1 MFASVF
7 QITDSFIQR
16 VFNELRHTARPFIQ
30 QTLDEVE
37 PIVIS
42 DDVSVQVVV
51 NVPDDEIPVVLN
63 PEDQTIELRIFDIPA
78 QLKIVAGLAGE
89 DILHDMIISYLV
101 SLPITSRETDSRV
114 QVGSDPEDFDENTV
128 LASFETGHPLADDQV
143 LLGLLNR
150 LVQNLAI
157 NGSLP
162 STLNFDNVPLDG
174 FPLEISAFIRFIN
187 NNGDPAGPI
196 VRMEPTDSPNRYTLI
211 IPLEIWA
218 NLEVAGTDVV
228 LEHVQFEADLR
239 MEMPV
244 IRRFNPVNTQAAG
257 FTVFISQGDPE
268 LVITNI
274 VEGEDALDDPTNR
287 TALETFVQEQVTAI
301 LMEQGDQVIVSPSLD
316 ELNVILRDVM
326 LNAVTADGRF
336 LELWGSARSQETDT
350 VTARILDDV
359 LAIGINGSPG
369 ANLFSEES
377 FVRDDRDFAVRLNGD
392 ALLEEFDAL
401 LVAPDT
407 YEDVEGILRVG
418 QITFENQT
426 EIQVVD
432 FTAETGTVRANTRFR
447 LNDFVYTV
455 SVDTEIEDNAAS
467 LSFMPGLRNDAVA
480 GDRVKIEFGVGL
492 PLTQDAGGND
502 RTFRINDDLSAS
514 LEDGFIRLKGTG
526 RLRRP
531 HAIIRNIDAD
541 IEIRLRL
548 LWESTAK
555 IAGDNQNDD
564 MLDVDNVTS
573 KLRIFPDNS
582 LIIVDDTR
590 DPYRLTNQAVV
601 SDQSANLD
609 LSRVLDETPDNNAF
623 VSLRWLRIG
632 QVTGAAQAGNILRL
646 RNMTEGEGL
655 IPKGAV
661 VKVGGK
667 NFVINADAPIEAGDR
682 ATLTLVNA
690 LSDVLEDSPE
700 NDSSVSLFGGWSGR
714 ATVDGADQTGKTLEI
729 SDIVRTLPNNTAL
742 TIAGMKGIFRT
753 QSTVDIVNDEAEV
766 PLSHDAIEMLDDILD
781 NVDPDELWVRLGQ
794 PQENVSVRRRS
805 GEQSVALERVGDAM
819 IELQTPLDGIL
830 GFLVGL
836 VTSIILPGGSL
847 IKLLGGLA
855 AGLLVRFLL
864 RKAIQDEAN
873 GLDIN
878 ELVELPIDDKL
889 EGLGILLD
897 AIFNNPI
904 EITPDGITMAGTA
917 LVSSVF
923 PDIAESRA
931 RAFGSFSFG
940 AGMVGQ
946 LSGTGPVPLTD
957 QVWLSGNGAVLN
969 GAAPS
974 HIYPQRGFFIADYSV
989 LDDRL
994 GLVNRTR
1001 ELSQV
1006 VVRNALPV
1014 LGALPLLSGLEGEEV
1029 ILEASFTD
1037 RAWLDAHRALVDWG
1051 DDTLPTPTEIS
1062 EILGP
1067 PQTTGTL
1074 IGRHSYCDNG
1084 EFNVTVIL
1092 EDAQGGTAR
1101 RGTVAQIANVP
1112 PKVDAGPDMFSHPC
1126 VPLRLVGHFTD
1137 QGWCDT
1143 HTGVWDFGDCTP
1155 LFPAT
1160 ITETNLPP
1168 EARGTAVATHC
1179 YKGCGTWQATLTI
1192 TDDDGASTSDS
1203 LIVTQSDL
1211 KNSDFEQGFERQPD
1225 GVVGRHWRGYA
1236 VSATSTVQS
1245 TQIFNCEECIVCRG
1259 QRSQAVQAPGHRI
1272 AGLSQSIG
1280 VNKGWEYQ
1288 IAAMFHLDTPG
1299 TSGWIGIDPTSG
1311 GNRASDDVVWREIGL
1326 ASGWQGLS
1334 NRVEALGDNLT
1345 VYIEFRDPG
1354 DTPLMI
1360 DCVTLQAWPCTKEEG
1375 KPEDSSDDETQ
1386 EPPEEFCIDWKNHT
1400 TTSQVPSGDVISG
1413 LTLSSTSGL
1422 PLFIVT
1428 FGPPPGEGK
1437 LMIPDLEGP
1446 DALRIEL
1453 NGSHGMV
1460 HATVSGPEQSEIALR
1475 AFGITGALL
1484 ASDTDSTG
1492 GIRELKLEAPGI
1504 HSVQISSE
1512 VRGTLLEFCATPSTR
1527 TTAGSGVISAT
1538 GRN

>member
-1 MFASVF
+1 MFNSIF

-78 QLKIVAGLAGE
+78 QLKIAAGLADE
-89 DILHDMIISYLV
+89 DILHDMIVSYLV

-114 QVGSDPEDFDENTV
+114 QVGSDPENFDENTV
-128 LASFETGHPLADDQV
+128 LATLETGHPLADDQV
-143 LLGLLNR
+143 LLSLLNR
-150 LVQNLAI
+150 LVQDLAI
-157 NGSLP
+157 NGGLP
-162 STLNFDNVPLDG
+162 SSLKFENVPLDD
-174 FPLEISAFIRFIN
+174 FPLEISTFIRFIN

-196 VRMEPTDSPNRYTLI
+196 VRMEPTDSSNRYTLI

-218 NLEVAGTDVV
+218 NLEVTGTDVA
-228 LEHVQFEADLR
+228 LEHAQFEADLR

-244 IRRFNPVNTQAAG
+244 LRRFNPINTQAAG

-274 VEGEDALDDPTNR
+274 VEGEDALNDPTNR
-287 TALETFVQEQVTAI
+287 VALEAFVQEQVTAI
-301 LMEQGDQVIVSPSLD
+301 LVEQGDQVIVSPSLD
-316 ELNVILRDVM
+316 ELTAILRDVM
-326 LNAVTADGRF
+326 RNAIIADGRF
-336 LELWGSARSQETDT
+336 LELWGSERSQETNT
-350 VTARILDDV
+350 VTARILDGV

-369 ANLFSEES
+369 ANLFSEEP
-377 FVRDDRDFAVRLNGD
+377 FVPDGRDFAVRLNGD

-401 LVAPDT
+401 LVAPDK
-407 YEDVEGILRVG
+407 YEDVEGKLRVG
-418 QITFENQT
+418 QITLENQT

-432 FTAETGTVRANTRFR
+432 FKAETGTVRANTRFR

-455 SVDTEIEDNAAS
+455 SVDTEIEDNATTF
-467 LSFMPGLRNDAVA
+467 SFTPGLRNDAVA
-480 GDRVKIEFGVGL
+480 GDRVRIEFGVGL
-492 PLTQDAGGND
+492 PLTEDAGGND
-502 RTFRINDDLSAS
+502 RTFRINDDLTAS

-541 IEIRLRL
+541 IEMRLRL

-555 IAGDNQNDD
+555 VAGGNQNGDT
-564 MLDVDNVTS
+564 LDVDEVTP

-582 LIIVDDTR
+582 LVIVDGTR

-601 SDQSANLD
+601 SDQSASLD
-609 LSRVLDETPDNNAF
+609 LSLMLDETPDDNAF

-632 QVTGAAQAGNILRL
+632 QVSGATQAGNTLRL
-646 RNMTEGEGL
+646 RNMTEGQGL

-667 NFVINADAPIEAGDR
+667 NFVIDADAPIEAGDR
-682 ATLTLVNA
+682 ATLTLAKA
-690 LSDVLEDSPE
+690 LSDELEDSPE
-700 NDSSVSLFGGWSGR
+700 NDSNVSLFSGWFGR

-729 SDIVRTLPNNTAL
+729 SDIVRTLPDNTAL

-753 QSTVDIVNDEAEV
+753 QSTVDIVNDQAEV
-766 PLSHDAIEMLDDILD
+766 TLSHDAIETLDDILD
-781 NVDPDELWVRLGQ
+781 NVDPDELWIRLGQ
-794 PQENVSVRRRS
+794 PKENVSVRRRS
-805 GEQSVALERVGDAM
+805 GGQSVALERVGDAK

-830 GFLVGL
+830 GFLIGL
-836 VTSIILPGGSL
+836 VTALILPGGSL
-847 IKLLGGLA
+847 IRLLGGLA
-855 AGLLVRFLL
+855 AGLLVRRLL
-864 RKAIQDEAN
+864 RKALQDEAN

-878 ELVELPIDDKL
+878 ELVDLPIDDRL

-897 AIFNNPI
+897 AIFNNPV
-904 EITPDGITMAGTA
+904 EIMPDGITMAGTA

-931 RAFGSFSFG
+931 RVLGSFTFD
-940 AGMVGQ
+940 AGTIGQ

-957 QVWLSGNGAVLN
+957 QAWLSGNGAVLN
-969 GAAPS
+969 GSTPS
-974 HIYPQRGFFIADYSV
+974 HTYPQRGFFIADYSV

-1006 VVRNALPV
+1006 VVRNTLPV
-1014 LGALPLLSGLEGEEV
+1014 LGALPLLSGSEGEEIV
-1029 ILEASFTD
+1029 LETSFID
-1037 RAWLDAHRALVDWG
+1037 RAWLDVHRAIVDWG
-1051 DDTLPTPTEIS
+1051 DDTLPTPAEIT

-1074 IGRHSYCDNG
+1074 VARHTYCDNG
-1084 EFNVTVIL
+1084 EFNVNVIL

-1101 RGTVAQIANVP
+1101 RNTIARITNVQ
-1112 PKVDAGPDMFSHPC
+1112 PKVDAGPDMFAHPC

-1155 LFPAT
+1155 IFPAT

-1168 EARGTAVATHC
+1168 EARGTAAATHC

-1192 TDDDGASTSDS
+1192 SDDDGAATSDS
-1203 LIVTQSDL
+1203 LIVTHSDL
-1211 KNSDFEQGFERQPD
+1211 KNGDFEQGFERQSR
-1225 GVVGRHWRGYA
+1225 GVVGRHWNGYS
-1236 VSATSTVQS
+1236 VVATSTVQS
-1245 TQIFNCEECIVCRG
+1245 VQIFDCEECIVCRG

-1280 VNKGWEYQ
+1280 VNQGWEYQ
-1288 IAAMFHLDTPG
+1288 IAAMFQLDTLG
-1299 TSGWIGIDPTSG
+1299 TSGWIGIDPTG
-1311 GNRASDDVVWREIGL
+1311 GDNRASDDVVWREIGP

-1334 NRVEALGDNLT
+1334 NRVEALGESLT
-1345 VYIEFRDPG
+1345 VYIEFHDLG
-1354 DTPLMI
+1354 NTPLFI
-1360 DCVTLQAWPCTKEEG
+1360 DCVMLQAWPCTEEKD
-1375 KPEDSSDDETQ
+1375 KPEDPSDDEPQ
-1386 EPPEEFCIDWKNHT
+1386 DPPKEFCINWKDHA
-1400 TTSQVPSGDVISG
+1400 TTSQIPSGDVFDG
-1413 LTLSSTSGL
+1413 LTFTSTSGL

-1428 FGPPPGEGK
+1428 FGSPPGEGK
-1437 LMIPDLEGP
+1437 LLIPDLNGP

-1460 HATVSGPEQSEIALR
+1460 RARVSGPGQSEIALR

-1492 GIRELKLEAPGI
+1492 GIRELKLEASGI
-1504 HSVQISSE
+1504 HRVQISSE
-1512 VRGTLLEFCATPSTR
+1512 ARGTLLKFCATPSTR
-1527 TTAGSGVISAT
+1527 PTAGSGIIGAAS
-1538 GRN
+1538 RN